1 VKSPTEGLKEE
12 ENAMLDAIKSV
23 PQTPKAAAPSGIT
36 HADVQIFNAFFHAS
50 GREHTAIVFADTAAT
65 ALRHL
70 ADLIDADT
78 GASVVH
84 YVQVSLLDLDTPAL

>member
-1 VKSPTEGLKEE
+1 MSASNSVPTVC
-12 ENAMLDAIKSV
+12 DAISAPDNLSAAVV
-23 PQTPKAAAPSGIT
+23 P
-36 HADVQIFNAFFHAS
+36 IFNAHFYAS

-70 ADLIDADT
+70 ADLIESDKAT
-78 GASVVH
+78 SVVH